1 VNVAS
6 LGRVAAFT
14 TKDGS
19 TIRELHHTEAQSL
32 AEAELA
38 PRQATQRHYH
48 AATEEIYFIETG
60 RGEMEV
66 DGVRREVGPGEAVL
80 IPAGAWHEIRAA
92 AEPLRFLC
100 CCVPPYRDDDTF
112 FE

>member
-1 VNVAS
+1 VNVSS
-6 LGRVAAFT
+6 LAEVAAFT

-38 PRQATQRHYH
+38 PAQSTQRHYH
-48 AATEEIYFIETG
+48 AVTEEIYFIETG

-66 DGVRREVGPGEAVL
+66 DGARRDVGPGDAVL

-92 AEPLRFLC
+92 SEPLRFLC

>member
-1 VNVAS
+1 MDVSS
-6 LGRVAAFT
+6 LGAVAAFT

-19 TIRELHHTEAQSL
+19 TIRELHHTGAQSL

-38 PRQATQRHYH
+38 AGQSTQRHYH
-48 AATEEIYFIETG
+48 AETEEIYFVSAG

-66 DGVRREVGPGEAVL
+66 DGRRREVGVGDAIL
-80 IPAGAWHEIRAA
+80 IPPGTWHEIRAL
-92 AEPLRFLC
+92 EPLRILC

>member
-1 VNVAS
+1 MNVAS
-6 LGRVAAFT
+6 LAAVEAFT

-19 TIRELHHTEAQSL
+19 TIRELHHTAAQSL

-38 PRQATQRHYH
+38 AGQSTQRHYH
-48 AATEEIYFIETG
+48 AATEEIYFVVEG

-66 DGVRREVGPGEAVL
+66 DGARCEIGVGDAVL
-80 IPAGAWHEIRAA
+80 IPAGAWHEIRALD
-92 AEPLRFLC
+92 PLRFLC